1 MKDISEGFS
10 KLQITKIKNNLK
22 RGIMNF
28 DVSANVLTG
37 NLELAKKQI
46 ELAKNTNLLEAVQI
60 DIVDGIFADN
70 HTFTPQDLVDIDFG
84 NLQIDFHLMT
94 EEPMDYVWELE
105 EYCRHLPIRAVFG
118 QIEKMTYQ
126 EAFLEEVKK
135 QEWRAGLALN
145 LFTPIESIDEN
156 SWEWMDS
163 LLLLGVEAGAS
174 GQEQNPFL
182 FEKIKAVRQIIL
194 KNEPV
199 KIFID
204 GGVNHQNI
212 EQLQKSGINGVTVN
226 SAFNQAINYKQA
238 VEEFLSYVK

>member
-1 MKDISEGFS
+1 M
-10 KLQITKIKNNLK
+10 NL
-22 RGIMNF
+22 

-46 ELAKNTNLLEAVQI
+46 DLAKNSNLIGAIQI

-70 HTFTPQDLVDIDFG
+70 HTFTPQDLVDVDFG
-84 NLQIDFHLMT
+84 DLQIDFHLMT

-105 EYCRHLPIRAVFG
+105 EHCRHLPIRAVFG

-145 LFTPIESIDEN
+145 LFTPIESIDDN
-156 SWEWMDS
+156 SWEWMDAI
-163 LLLLGVEAGAS
+163 LLLGVEAGAS

-182 FEKIKAVRQIIL
+182 FEKIKTVRQKIL
-194 KNEPV
+194 KNEPI
-199 KIFID
+199 KIFVD
-204 GGVNHQNI
+204 GGVKQQNI
-212 EQLQKSGINGVTVN
+212 SKLQASGIDGVTVN
-226 SAFNQAINYKQA
+226 SAFNNALNYQQA

>member
-1 MKDISEGFS
+1 MK
-10 KLQITKIKNNLK
+10 L
-22 RGIMNF
+22 

-46 ELAKNTNLLEAVQI
+46 ELAKNSQLLEAIQI

-70 HTFTPQDLVDIDFG
+70 HTFTPQDLVDVDFG

-126 EAFLEEVKK
+126 EAFLEEIKK
-135 QEWRAGLALN
+135 QDWRAGLALD
-145 LFTPIESIDEN
+145 LFTPIESVDEN
-156 SWEWMDS
+156 SWEWMDAI
-163 LLLLGVEAGAS
+163 LLLGVEAGAS

-182 FEKIKAVRQIIL
+182 FEKIKFVRQKIL
-194 KNEPV
+194 KGEPM
-199 KIFID
+199 KIFVD
-204 GGVNHQNI
+204 GGVNIKNI
-212 EQLQKSGINGVTVN
+212 EQLSASGIDGVTVN
-226 SAFNQAINYKQA
+226 SAFNNAPDYKQA

>member
-1 MKDISEGFS
+1 M
-10 KLQITKIKNNLK
+10 NL
-22 RGIMNF
+22 

-46 ELAKNTNLLEAVQI
+46 ELAKSSNLLGAIQI

-70 HTFTPQDLVDIDFG
+70 HTFTPQDLVDVDFG

-126 EAFLEEVKK
+126 EAFLEEIKK
-135 QEWRAGLALN
+135 QDWRAGLALD

-156 SWEWMDS
+156 SWEWMDAI
-163 LLLLGVEAGAS
+163 LLLGVEAGAS

-182 FEKIKAVRQIIL
+182 FEKIKFVRQKIL
-194 KNEPV
+194 KGEPM
-199 KIFID
+199 KIFVD
-204 GGVNHQNI
+204 GGVNIKNI
-212 EQLQKSGINGVTVN
+212 EQLSASGIDGVTVN
-226 SAFNQAINYKQA
+226 SAFNNAPDYKQA

>member
-1 MKDISEGFS
+1 M
-10 KLQITKIKNNLK
+10 NL
-22 RGIMNF
+22 

-46 ELAKNTNLLEAVQI
+46 ELAKSSNLLEAIQI

-84 NLQIDFHLMT
+84 DLQIDFHLMT

-105 EYCRHLPIRAVFG
+105 EHCRHLPIRAVFG

-135 QEWRAGLALN
+135 QDWRAGLALN

-156 SWEWMDS
+156 SWEWMDAV
-163 LLLLGVEAGAS
+163 LLLGVEAGAS
-174 GQEQNPFL
+174 GQKQSPFL
-182 FEKIKAVRQIIL
+182 LEKISTVRKQIL
-194 KNEPV
+194 KGEPV

-204 GGVNHQNI
+204 GGVNQQNI
-212 EQLQKSGINGVTVN
+212 KQLQASGINGVTVN
-226 SAFNQAINYKQA
+226 SAFNNAENYKQA
-238 VEEFLSYVK
+238 VEEFLSYVE

>member
-1 MKDISEGFS
+1 M
-10 KLQITKIKNNLK
+10 NL
-22 RGIMNF
+22 

-46 ELAKNTNLLEAVQI
+46 ELAKSSNLLEVIQI

-105 EYCRHLPIRAVFG
+105 EHCRHLPIRAVFG

-156 SWEWMDS
+156 SWEWMDAI
-163 LLLLGVEAGAS
+163 LLLGVEAGTS
-174 GQEQNPFL
+174 GQEQNAFL
-182 FEKIKAVRQIIL
+182 FEKIKTVRQKIL
-194 KNEPV
+194 KNEPM
-199 KIFID
+199 KIFVD
-204 GGVNHQNI
+204 GGVNQKNI
-212 EQLQKSGINGVTVN
+212 TKLQASGIDGVTVN
-226 SAFNQAINYKQA
+226 SAFNNALNYKQA
-238 VEEFLSYVK
+238 VEEFLYYVK

>member
-1 MKDISEGFS
+1 M
-10 KLQITKIKNNLK
+10 NL
-22 RGIMNF
+22 

-46 ELAKNTNLLEAVQI
+46 ELAKSSNLLGAIQI

-84 NLQIDFHLMT
+84 DLQIDFHLMT

-105 EYCRHLPIRAVFG
+105 EHCRHLPIRAVFG

-135 QEWRAGLALN
+135 QDWRAGLALN

-156 SWEWMDS
+156 SWEWMDAI
-163 LLLLGVEAGAS
+163 LLLGVEAGAS
-174 GQEQNPFL
+174 GQEQSPFL
-182 FEKIKAVRQIIL
+182 FEKIQTVRQQIL
-194 KNEPV
+194 KGEPM
-199 KIFID
+199 KIFVD
-204 GGVNHQNI
+204 GGVNQQNI
-212 EQLQKSGINGVTVN
+212 EQLQKSGVDGVTVN
-226 SAFNQAINYKQA
+226 SAFNNAENYKQA
-238 VEEFLSYVK
+238 VEKFLSYVK

>member
-1 MKDISEGFS
+1 M
-10 KLQITKIKNNLK
+10 NL
-22 RGIMNF
+22 

-37 NLELAKKQI
+37 NLEVAKKQI
-46 ELAKNTNLLEAVQI
+46 ALAKNSNLLEAIQI

-145 LFTPIESIDEN
+145 LYTPIESIDDN
-156 SWEWMDS
+156 SWEWMDAI
-163 LLLLGVEAGAS
+163 LLLGVEAGAS
-174 GQEQNPFL
+174 GQKQNSFL
-182 FEKIKAVRQIIL
+182 FEKIKTVRQKIL
-194 KNEPV
+194 KNEPM
-199 KIFID
+199 KIFVD
-204 GGVNHQNI
+204 GGVNSQNVAK
-212 EQLQKSGINGVTVN
+212 LQTSGIDGVTVN
-226 SAFNQAINYKQA
+226 SAFNNALNYKQA

>member
-1 MKDISEGFS
+1 MS
-10 KLQITKIKNNLK
+10 L
-22 RGIMNF
+22 

-37 NLELAKKQI
+37 DLELAKKQI
-46 ELAKNTNLLEAVQI
+46 ALAKNSNLLGAIQI
-60 DIVDGIFADN
+60 DIVDGIFADH

-84 NLQIDFHLMT
+84 QLQIDFHLMT

-135 QEWRAGLALN
+135 QEWRAGLALD
-145 LFTPIESIDEN
+145 LYTPIESIDSS
-156 SWEWMDS
+156 SWEWMDA

-174 GQEQNPFL
+174 GQRQHPFL
-182 FEKIKAVRQIIL
+182 LQKIQAIHQQVL
-194 KNEPV
+194 KTENL

-204 GGVNHQNI
+204 GGVNTQNI
-212 EQLQKSGINGVTVN
+212 QLLQKSGIDGVTVN
-226 SAFNQAINYKQA
+226 SAFNQASDYKQA

>member
-1 MKDISEGFS
+1 MK
-10 KLQITKIKNNLK
+10 L
-22 RGIMNF
+22 

-46 ELAKNTNLLEAVQI
+46 ELAKNSQLLEAIQI

-70 HTFTPQDLVDIDFG
+70 HTFTPQDLVDVDFG

-126 EAFLEEVKK
+126 EAFLEEIKK
-135 QEWRAGLALN
+135 QDWRAGLALD

-156 SWEWMDS
+156 SWEWMDAI
-163 LLLLGVEAGAS
+163 LLLGVEAGAS

-182 FEKIKAVRQIIL
+182 FEKIKFVRQKIL
-194 KNEPV
+194 KGEPM
-199 KIFID
+199 KIFVD
-204 GGVNHQNI
+204 GGVNIKNI
-212 EQLQKSGINGVTVN
+212 EQLSASGIDGVTVN
-226 SAFNQAINYKQA
+226 SAFNNAPDYKQA

>member
-1 MKDISEGFS
+1 M
-10 KLQITKIKNNLK
+10 NL
-22 RGIMNF
+22 

-46 ELAKNTNLLEAVQI
+46 ELAKNSNLLEAIQI

-84 NLQIDFHLMT
+84 NLQIDFHFMT

-145 LFTPIESIDEN
+145 LYTPIESIDDN
-156 SWEWMDS
+156 SWEWMDAI
-163 LLLLGVEAGAS
+163 LLLGVEAGAS
-174 GQEQNPFL
+174 GQEQNSFL
-182 FEKIKAVRQIIL
+182 FEKIKTVRQKIL
-194 KNEPV
+194 KNEPM
-199 KIFID
+199 KIFVD
-204 GGVNHQNI
+204 GGVNSQNVTK
-212 EQLQKSGINGVTVN
+212 LQTSGIDGVTVN
-226 SAFNQAINYKQA
+226 SAFNNALNYKQA

>member
-1 MKDISEGFS
+1 M
-10 KLQITKIKNNLK
+10 NL
-22 RGIMNF
+22 

-46 ELAKNTNLLEAVQI
+46 ELAKSSNLLEVIQI

-105 EYCRHLPIRAVFG
+105 EHCRHLPIRAVFG

-156 SWEWMDS
+156 SWEWMDAI
-163 LLLLGVEAGAS
+163 LLLGVEAGTS
-174 GQEQNPFL
+174 GQEQNAFL
-182 FEKIKAVRQIIL
+182 FEKIKTVRQKIL
-194 KNEPV
+194 KNEPM
-199 KIFID
+199 KIFVD
-204 GGVNHQNI
+204 GGVNQKNI
-212 EQLQKSGINGVTVN
+212 TKLQASGIDGVTVN
-226 SAFNQAINYKQA
+226 SAFNNA
-238 VEEFLSYVK
+238 S

>member
-1 MKDISEGFS
+1 M
-10 KLQITKIKNNLK
+10 NL
-22 RGIMNF
+22 

-46 ELAKNTNLLEAVQI
+46 ELAKSSNLLEVIQI

-105 EYCRHLPIRAVFG
+105 EHCRHLPIRAVFG

-156 SWEWMDS
+156 SWEWMDAI
-163 LLLLGVEAGAS
+163 LLLGVEAGTS
-174 GQEQNPFL
+174 GQEQNAFL
-182 FEKIKAVRQIIL
+182 FEKIKTVRQKIL
-194 KNEPV
+194 KNEPM
-199 KIFID
+199 KIFVD
-204 GGVNHQNI
+204 GGVNQKNI
-212 EQLQKSGINGVTVN
+212 TKLQASGIDGVTVN
-226 SAFNQAINYKQA
+226 SAFNNALNYKQA

>member
-1 MKDISEGFS
+1 M
-10 KLQITKIKNNLK
+10 NL
-22 RGIMNF
+22 

-46 ELAKNTNLLEAVQI
+46 ELAKSTNLLEAIQI

-70 HTFTPQDLVDIDFG
+70 HTFTPQDLADIDFG
-84 NLQIDFHLMT
+84 DLQIDFHLMT

-135 QEWRAGLALN
+135 QEWRAGLALD
-145 LFTPIESIDEN
+145 LFTPIESIDTN
-156 SWEWMDS
+156 SWEWMDA

-174 GQEQNPFL
+174 GQEQNLFL
-182 FEKIKAVRQIIL
+182 FEKIKAVRQKVM
-194 KNEPV
+194 KNEPL
-199 KIFID
+199 KIFVD
-204 GGVNHQNI
+204 GGVNQQNI
-212 EQLQKSGINGVTVN
+212 EQLQRSGVDGVTVN
-226 SAFNQAINYKQA
+226 SAFNEAVNYKQA